1 MITTAV
7 AAIAA
12 GTAAWAAAP
21 FVAMARQGTL
31 DDQGRTALRE
41 EAARLETL
49 RRARRREAM
58 VAAAAAMDIPLQQ
71 RRGSL
76 VAV

>member
-21 FVAMARQGTL
+21 FVSMARRGTL
-31 DDQGRTALRE
+31 DEQGRTAVRE
-41 EAARLETL
+41 EAARLETR
-49 RRARRREAM
+49 RRARRREVL
-58 VAAAAAMDIPLQQ
+58 VAAAAALDIPEQ
-71 RRGSL
+71 RRRSL
-76 VAV
+76 VSA

>member
-21 FVAMARQGTL
+21 FVAMARRGTL
-31 DDQGRTALRE
+31 DDQGRAVVRE

-49 RRARRREAM
+49 RRARRREAL
-58 VAAAAAMDIPLQQ
+58 VAAAAAVTVPEQ
-71 RRGSL
+71 RRRSL
-76 VAV
+76 LPA

>member
-21 FVAMARQGTL
+21 FVAMAHRGTL
-31 DDQGRTALRE
+31 DEQGRAAVRE

-49 RRARRREAM
+49 RRARCRE
-58 VAAAAAMDIPLQQ
+58 VLLAAAAALDVPEQ
-71 RRGSL
+71 RRRSL
-76 VAV
+76 VSA

>member
-7 AAIAA
+7 AAVAA

-21 FVAMARQGTL
+21 FVAMARRGTL
-31 DDQGRTALRE
+31 DEQGRAAVRQ

-49 RRARRREAM
+49 RRARRRQVL
-58 VAAAAAMDIPLQQ
+58 VAAAAALDIPEQ
-71 RRGSL
+71 RRRSL
-76 VAV
+76 VSA